1 MSPIDAIINMLNS
14 YSIQALSQAKV
25 DDPNRDNYNYMRGKA
40 DGLKEAA
47 NHLRNLQKLFN

>member
-14 YSIQALSQAKV
+14 YSLEALAQANA
-25 DDPNRDNYNYMRGKA
+25 DDPNRDHYHYMRGKA

-47 NHLRNLQKLFN
+47 DHLRNLQKLFN